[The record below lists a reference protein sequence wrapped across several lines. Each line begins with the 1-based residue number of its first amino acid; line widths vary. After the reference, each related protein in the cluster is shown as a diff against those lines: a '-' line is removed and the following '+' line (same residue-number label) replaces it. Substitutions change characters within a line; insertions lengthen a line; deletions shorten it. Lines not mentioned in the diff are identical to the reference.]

1 MATKKND
8 DAVDFGKAF
17 DELESIIEWFEG
29 EEVDL
34 DEGIKKF
41 ERGLELAKACKGRLK
56 EVENKVNE
64 IKVKFGELEDD

>member
-1 MATKKND
+1 MTVKKSD
-8 DAVDFGKAF
+8 KIDFGKSF
-17 DELESIIEWFEG
+17 DELEGIIEWFEG
-29 EEVDL
+29 ENVDL

-64 IKVKFGELEDD
+64 IKVKFGELEE